1 MAITALD
8 LVEIKEGWH
17 WPKDDTGTWKF
28 LLENFDLPG
37 KISSYVDNK
46 KVMVQAGGNC
56 GMYPKQYSKIFDT
69 VYTFEPDWLN
79 FYCLAMNCPEENI
92 IKSQGCLGSD
102 PGLVN
107 LHIKSKSRGKSF
119 INGSGRYPIYLID
132 NLGLTACDLIHL
144 DIEGYE
150 YFALSGAVVTIKK
163 FKPVIAIEM
172 WDPPPSKYLNRF
184 GDNINQKTKD
194 LLASL
199 GYTHVDTLNESDW
212 IYTCEQK

>member
-79 FYCLAMNCPEENI
+79 FYC
-92 IKSQGCLGSD
+92 
-102 PGLVN
+102 
-107 LHIKSKSRGKSF
+107 
-119 INGSGRYPIYLID
+119 
-132 NLGLTACDLIHL
+132 
-144 DIEGYE
+144 
-150 YFALSGAVVTIKK
+150 
-163 FKPVIAIEM
+163 
-172 WDPPPSKYLNRF
+172 
-184 GDNINQKTKD
+184 
-194 LLASL
+194 
-199 GYTHVDTLNESDW
+199 
-212 IYTCEQK
+212 